1 MSLLDGNIVWYNFR
15 RNYREDSRDSRDT
28 EEYYSPR
35 EYGDCG
41 DSFERS
47 FDQDYPPTD
56 RGARPRGYDDMTPN
70 YDDPDMTPRGVY
82 PDEDFIPRYS
92 PINDGYQSPRNG
104 RYDDYDDRG
113 YRGNSYDYDEYDDR
127 YYDSRDDRYSS
138 YDRNSY
144 DDDGRSYDDDDR
156 NYGSLSRGNSYSPP
170 LMGGS
175 SFDSPQQE
183 RRMMGSNRSN
193 HDYNRTTTAGD
204 YASSRRKDT
213 SYPPGP
219 GLRGPQDYTCPPG
232 GGSYHPD
239 SPYHPTGRSDT
250 DSEPLYYNSQP
261 RQDTT
266 AQHRPQSFMNSRW
279 VYINEPARI

>member
-1 MSLLDGNIVWYNFR
+1 MTTISIYDWFVVWYDFR

-35 EYGDCG
+35 EYGDYG

-47 FDQDYPPTD
+47 FDQDYPPPMDHGVTP
-56 RGARPRGYDDMTPN
+56 PRGYDAMTPN
-70 YDDPDMTPRGVY
+70 YDDPDMTPRGGY

-104 RYDDYDDRG
+104 RYDDDYDDRG
-113 YRGNSYDYDEYDDR
+113 YRGNGYDYDDYDDR

-144 DDDGRSYDDDDR
+144 DDDGRCYDDDDR

-183 RRMMGSNRSN
+183 RRGMGSNRSN
-193 HDYNRTTTAGD
+193 HDYNRTSTAGD
-204 YASSRRKDT
+204 YGSSRGKDPM
-213 SYPPGP
+213 YPPGP
-219 GLRGPQDYTCPPG
+219 GLVRGQQDYTCPPEG
-232 GGSYHPD
+232 GGGYHPD

-266 AQHRPQSFMNSRW
+266 AQHRPQSFMNSR
-279 VYINEPARI
+279 